1 MLSSKKKR
9 RSRAAAVRETDI
21 EPYTALRWMGTIFK
35 AAAIFLVVAI
45 LGELV
50 AGLRVEGVGAMP
62 LLLGSLAR
70 TLVLAV
76 LLWGAGDV
84 ARLLVDVGHDIRAE
98 RILLARVAH
107 RLGDVEP
114 TASHLVKVPE
124 EVPAER
130 DEALEAS
137 VALIERTPGEDP
149 STPD

>member
-1 MLSSKKKR
+1 MLNSKSKR

-35 AAAIFLVVAI
+35 AAAIFLIVAI
-45 LGELV
+45 VGEIV

-62 LLLGSLAR
+62 LLLGTLAR
-70 TLVLAV
+70 TVVLAV

-107 RLGDVEP
+107 RLGDSEPEAPHGLETIEATPEDEQEAIEAGAGLVERAP
-114 TASHLVKVPE
+114 GDRS
-124 EVPAER
+124 
-130 DEALEAS
+130 AL
-137 VALIERTPGEDP
+137 G
-149 STPD
+149 